1 MRSVFVNFY
10 LDVWKNYFNFSDRAT
25 RQQYWM
31 FALFNLIIVLIL
43 GVIDGVLGL
52 GADAG
57 IGLLGGIYSLAILI
71 PSIAVTVRRLHDM
84 GRSGWWLLLWLIPL
98 IGVIVIFI
106 FTLLDSQP
114 ATNEWGPSLKYGE
127 GSVLTNA

>member
-1 MRSVFVNFY
+1 MNFY

-31 FALFNLIIVLIL
+31 FVLFNVIIGIIL
-43 GVIDGVLGL
+43 GFIDGIL
-52 GADAG
+52 GAVNDLG

-98 IGVIVIFI
+98 VGVIVIFI
-106 FTLLDSQP
+106 FTLLDSEPTENQ
-114 ATNEWGPSLKYGE
+114 WGPSLKYGQS
-127 GSVLTNA
+127 SVLTNS